1 MKVWEKELFG
11 RKLRIEY
18 GKVAK
23 QSLGSVVLTYNQST
37 ILVTADAVEEP
48 AKGADFFP
56 LTVEFQEKFYAVGKI
71 PGGFIKE
78 KVNQVMRLFLLQ
90 GSLIGLLGLYFLKTF
105 IMKYKL

>member
-11 RKLRIEY
+11 RKLRLEY

-37 ILVTADAVEEP
+37 ILVTADAEEEP
-48 AKGADFFP
+48 VKGGDFP

-71 PGGFIKE
+71 PGGFIKRE
-78 KVNQVMRLFLLQ
+78 GKPSDEAILAARLIDRPIRPLFPENFYNEVQV
-90 GSLIGLLGLYFLKTF
+90 I
-105 IMKYKL
+105 